1 MASSKNQTEALIGGK
16 VFTLSGF
23 ESEEYLQKISSY
35 LNHKMEECAQSD
47 SYRKQSADARSVL
60 LALNV
65 ADDYFK
71 AKKQASSLEGDLET
85 DGVVGALT
93 WSELRNSE
101 FIIHHSELG
110 NGASSGVILSGAE
123 GEVEGSLTK
132 YSVTI
137 SGLDL
142 TQARA
147 LQANYP
153 GSEIRKGTE

>member
-1 MASSKNQTEALIGGK
+1 MLLKLGYDLGPCGIDGDFGKATEAAVK
-16 VFTLSGF
+16 SF
-23 ESEEYLQKISSY
+23 
-35 LNHKMEECAQSD
+35 QSD
-47 SYRKQSADARSVL
+47 YR
-60 LALNV
+60 
-65 ADDYFK
+65 
-71 AKKQASSLEGDLET
+71 LEA

-93 WSELRNSE
+93 WSELRKSE
-101 FIIHHSELG
+101 FIIHNSELG
-110 NGASSGVILSGAE
+110 NGASSGVILSGAK
-123 GEVEGSLTK
+123 GEVEGFLTK